1 MNNKRERRLNSEFQ
15 KEIYSI
21 LKNKIKNP
29 AISEMFS
36 ISEVDV
42 TNDLKHAKVFVSVFS
57 TDKVKAQ
64 ATFSVSTAIDELA
77 MLGAKAIC
85 ASAKAVRTELSKTMR
100 IRTVPELHF
109 VTDNSTDY
117 GNKIDKIL
125 STLTYVMSAD
135 DETVT
140 ESGEIKDD

>member
-57 TDKVKAQ
+57 TDKAKAQ
-64 ATFSVSTAIDELA
+64 VTFE
-77 MLGAKAIC
+77 AIC
-85 ASAKAVRTELSKTMR
+85 ASAKAVRTELSKTMH

-117 GNKIDKIL
+117 GNKIDNIL
-125 STLTYVMSAD
+125 STLTYVTSPD
-135 DETVT
+135 DESETDN
-140 ESGEIKDD
+140 GEIKDN

>member
-1 MNNKRERRLNSEFQ
+1 MKEKREKRLNSEFQ

-64 ATFSVSTAIDELA
+64 ATFE
-77 MLGAKAIC
+77 AIC
-85 ASAKAVRTELSKTMR
+85 ASAKAVRTDLSKTMR

-125 STLTYVMSAD
+125 STLTYVTSAD

>member
-1 MNNKRERRLNSEFQ
+1 MKEKREKRLNSEFQ

-64 ATFSVSTAIDELA
+64 ATFE
-77 MLGAKAIC
+77 AIC

-125 STLTYVMSAD
+125 STLTYVTSVD

>member
-1 MNNKRERRLNSEFQ
+1 MKEKREKRLNSEFQ

-64 ATFSVSTAIDELA
+64 ATFE
-77 MLGAKAIC
+77 AIC

-125 STLTYVMSAD
+125 STLTYVTSAD
-135 DETVT
+135 NETVT

>member
-1 MNNKRERRLNSEFQ
+1 MKEKREKRLNSEFQ

-21 LKNKIKNP
+21 LKNKIKDP

-64 ATFSVSTAIDELA
+64 ATFE
-77 MLGAKAIC
+77 AIC

-125 STLTYVMSAD
+125 STLTYVTSAD

>member
-1 MNNKRERRLNSEFQ
+1 MKEKREKRLNSEFQ

-64 ATFSVSTAIDELA
+64 ATFE
-77 MLGAKAIC
+77 AIC

-125 STLTYVMSAD
+125 STLTYVTSAD
-135 DETVT
+135 DETVI

>member
-1 MNNKRERRLNSEFQ
+1 MKEKREKRLNSEFQ

-57 TDKVKAQ
+57 TDKAKAQ
-64 ATFSVSTAIDELA
+64 ATFE
-77 MLGAKAIC
+77 AIC

-125 STLTYVMSAD
+125 STLTYVTSAD
-135 DETVT
+135 DETIT

>member
-1 MNNKRERRLNSEFQ
+1 MKEKREKRLNSEFQ

-64 ATFSVSTAIDELA
+64 ATFE
-77 MLGAKAIC
+77 AIC

-109 VTDNSTDY
+109 MTDKSQDY
-117 GNKIDKIL
+117 GEKIDKL
-125 STLTYVMSAD
+125 LEGLTYSENED
-135 DETVT
+135 DDNGN
-140 ESGEIKDD
+140 S

>member
-1 MNNKRERRLNSEFQ
+1 MKERREKRLNSEFQ

-64 ATFSVSTAIDELA
+64 ATFE
-77 MLGAKAIC
+77 AIC

-125 STLTYVMSAD
+125 STLTYVTSAD

>member
-1 MNNKRERRLNSEFQ
+1 MKEKREKRLNSEFQ

-42 TNDLKHAKVFVSVFS
+42 TNDLKHAKVFVSIFS

-64 ATFSVSTAIDELA
+64 ATFE
-77 MLGAKAIC
+77 AIC

-125 STLTYVMSAD
+125 STLTYVTSPD

>member
-1 MNNKRERRLNSEFQ
+1 MKEKREKRLNSEFQ

-57 TDKVKAQ
+57 TDKAKAQ
-64 ATFSVSTAIDELA
+64 VTFE
-77 MLGAKAIC
+77 AIC
-85 ASAKAVRTELSKTMR
+85 ASAKAVRTELSKTMH

-125 STLTYVMSAD
+125 STLTYVTSAD
-135 DETVT
+135 DETET
-140 ESGEIKDD
+140 DNGENKDD

>member
-1 MNNKRERRLNSEFQ
+1 MKEKREKRLNSEFQ

-29 AISEMFS
+29 DISEMFS

-57 TDKVKAQ
+57 VDKAKAQ
-64 ATFSVSTAIDELA
+64 ATFE
-77 MLGAKAIC
+77 GIC
-85 ASAKAVRTELSKTMR
+85 ASAKAVRTELSKTMH

-125 STLTYVMSAD
+125 STLTYVTPAD
-135 DETVT
+135 DETET
-140 ESGEIKDD
+140 DNDENKDD

>member
-1 MNNKRERRLNSEFQ
+1 MKEKREKRLNSEFQ

-64 ATFSVSTAIDELA
+64 ATFE
-77 MLGAKAIC
+77 AIC

-125 STLTYVMSAD
+125 STLTYVTSAD

-140 ESGEIKDD
+140 ESDEIKDD

>member
-1 MNNKRERRLNSEFQ
+1 MKEKREKRLNSEFQ

-57 TDKVKAQ
+57 TDKAKSA
-64 ATFSVSTAIDELA
+64 ATFE
-77 MLGAKAIC
+77 AIC
-85 ASAKAVRTELSKTMR
+85 ASAKAVRTELSKTMH

-125 STLTYVMSAD
+125 STLTYVTSPD
-135 DETVT
+135 DEAETDN
-140 ESGEIKDD
+140 GEIKDNRNDA

>member
-1 MNNKRERRLNSEFQ
+1 MKEKREKRLNSEFQ

-64 ATFSVSTAIDELA
+64 ATFE
-77 MLGAKAIC
+77 AIC

-109 VTDNSTDY
+109 ITDNSTDY

-125 STLTYVMSAD
+125 STLTYVTSAD

>member
-1 MNNKRERRLNSEFQ
+1 MKEKREKRLNSEFQ

-64 ATFSVSTAIDELA
+64 ATFE
-77 MLGAKAIC
+77 AIC

-125 STLTYVMSAD
+125 STLTYVTSPD
-135 DETVT
+135 DETIT

>member
-1 MNNKRERRLNSEFQ
+1 MKEKREKRLNSEFQ

-64 ATFSVSTAIDELA
+64 ATFE
-77 MLGAKAIC
+77 AIC

-125 STLTYVMSAD
+125 STLTYVTSPD

>member
-1 MNNKRERRLNSEFQ
+1 MKEKREKRLNSEFQ

-64 ATFSVSTAIDELA
+64 ATFE
-77 MLGAKAIC
+77 AIC

-125 STLTYVMSAD
+125 STLTYVTSAD
-135 DETVT
+135 DETVS

>member
-1 MNNKRERRLNSEFQ
+1 MKEKREKRLNSEFQ

-29 AISEMFS
+29 AISEIFS

-42 TNDLKHAKVFVSVFS
+42 TNDLKHAKVFISVFS

-64 ATFSVSTAIDELA
+64 ATFE
-77 MLGAKAIC
+77 AIC

-125 STLTYVMSAD
+125 STLTYVTSAD

>member
-1 MNNKRERRLNSEFQ
+1 MKEKREKRLNSEFQ

-29 AISEMFS
+29 AISEIFS

-64 ATFSVSTAIDELA
+64 ATFE
-77 MLGAKAIC
+77 AIC

-125 STLTYVMSAD
+125 STLTYVTSAD

>member
-1 MNNKRERRLNSEFQ
+1 MKEKREKRLNSEFQ

-57 TDKVKAQ
+57 TDKAKAQ
-64 ATFSVSTAIDELA
+64 VTFE
-77 MLGAKAIC
+77 AIC
-85 ASAKAVRTELSKTMR
+85 ASAKAVRTELSKTMH

-117 GNKIDKIL
+117 SNKIDNIL
-125 STLTYVMSAD
+125 STLTYVTSPD
-135 DETVT
+135 DESETDN
-140 ESGEIKDD
+140 GETKDN

>member
-1 MNNKRERRLNSEFQ
+1 MKEKREKRLNSEFQ

-64 ATFSVSTAIDELA
+64 ATFE
-77 MLGAKAIC
+77 AIC
-85 ASAKAVRTELSKTMR
+85 ASAKAVRTEHSKTMR

-125 STLTYVMSAD
+125 STLTYVTSAD

>member
-1 MNNKRERRLNSEFQ
+1 MKEKREKRLNSEFQ

-64 ATFSVSTAIDELA
+64 ATFE
-77 MLGAKAIC
+77 AIC

-125 STLTYVMSAD
+125 STLTYVTSAD

-140 ESGEIKDD
+140 ESSEIKDD

>member
-1 MNNKRERRLNSEFQ
+1 MKEKREKRLNSEFQ

-64 ATFSVSTAIDELA
+64 ATFE
-77 MLGAKAIC
+77 AIC
-85 ASAKAVRTELSKTMR
+85 ASVKAVRTELSKTMR

-125 STLTYVMSAD
+125 STLTYVTSPD

-140 ESGEIKDD
+140 ESGKIKDD

>member
-1 MNNKRERRLNSEFQ
+1 MKEKREKRLNSEFQ

-64 ATFSVSTAIDELA
+64 ATFE
-77 MLGAKAIC
+77 AIC

-125 STLTYVMSAD
+125 STLTYVTSAD
-135 DETVT
+135 DETAI

>member
-1 MNNKRERRLNSEFQ
+1 MKEKREKRLNSEFQ

-29 AISEMFS
+29 DISEMFS

-57 TDKVKAQ
+57 TDKAKAQ
-64 ATFSVSTAIDELA
+64 ATFE
-77 MLGAKAIC
+77 AIC
-85 ASAKAVRTELSKTMR
+85 ASAKAVRTELSKTMH

-117 GNKIDKIL
+117 GNKIYKIL
-125 STLTYVMSAD
+125 STLTYVTSPD
-135 DETVT
+135 DETET
-140 ESGEIKDD
+140 DNGENKDD

>member
-1 MNNKRERRLNSEFQ
+1 MKEKREKSEFQ

-64 ATFSVSTAIDELA
+64 ATFE
-77 MLGAKAIC
+77 AIC
-85 ASAKAVRTELSKTMR
+85 ASAKAVRTELSKTMC

-125 STLTYVMSAD
+125 STLTYVTSAD

>member
-1 MNNKRERRLNSEFQ
+1 MKEKREKRLNSEFQ

-57 TDKVKAQ
+57 TDKAKAQ
-64 ATFSVSTAIDELA
+64 VTFE
-77 MLGAKAIC
+77 AIC
-85 ASAKAVRTELSKTMR
+85 ASAKAVRTELGKTMH

-117 GNKIDKIL
+117 GNKIDNIL
-125 STLTYVMSAD
+125 STLTYVTSPD
-135 DETVT
+135 DESETDN
-140 ESGEIKDD
+140 GEIKDN

>member
-1 MNNKRERRLNSEFQ
+1 MKEKREKRLNSEFQ

-64 ATFSVSTAIDELA
+64 ATFE
-77 MLGAKAIC
+77 AIC

-125 STLTYVMSAD
+125 STLTYVTSPD
-135 DETVT
+135 DETVA

>member
-1 MNNKRERRLNSEFQ
+1 MKEKREKRLNSEFQ

-42 TNDLKHAKVFVSVFS
+42 TNDLKHAKVFVSIFS

-64 ATFSVSTAIDELA
+64 ATFE
-77 MLGAKAIC
+77 AIC

-125 STLTYVMSAD
+125 STLTYVTSAD
-135 DETVT
+135 DETAT